1 MDEVKEMLISL
12 QELRERREKSQ
23 AKYLELKR
31 KFEAENKELIEDLE
45 KTQVTE
51 AHLQSIIREKVGIQ
65 YSQDQEKKRPWGITI
80 RVERA
85 FFYDP
90 KEAFEWAKEHKVAL
104 QLDEK
109 KFKDAIKSGIVPE
122 EIATIGEVPKVLIPT
137 DIKKHLDIPDDENG
151 QQDMGQGGPS
161 NFSNGGDSPGAELKL
176 FAGVAP

>member
-1 MDEVKEMLISL
+1 MMDEVKEMLVLL
-12 QELRERREKSQ
+12 QATQEKREKFQ

-31 KFEAENKELIEDLE
+31 KFEEENKELIENLANANIAE
-45 KTQVTE
+45 GQYKG
-51 AHLQSIIREKVGIQ
+51 IIREIVGEQ
-65 YSQDQEKKRPWGITI
+65 YSKDHEKKRPWGISI
-80 RVERA
+80 RVERT

-137 DIKKHLDIPDDENG
+137 DIAKHMDIPDVEEELIWAG
-151 QQDMGQGGPS
+151 LE
-161 NFSNGGDSPGAELKL
+161 GDDKKC
-176 FAGVAP
+176 